1 MRWPASSAPMA
12 MGPVFLIGPM
22 GAGKSTVGRLLAGL
36 LGKAFVDLD
45 AEVERS
51 AGRPVSAIF
60 AEDGEAAF
68 RQAEAEALRAAA
80 QGAAVIA
87 VGGGAPAWPGNLE
100 IMREAGPV
108 VLLSADV
115 ETLARRL
122 AAEEGGAAR
131 RPLLAEAARQGRLAE
146 ALGEILARRA
156 AAYAEADL
164 RVDAA
169 RAPQEVAA
177 EIATRLEALPGAPR
191 GLEVLEV
198 LVQGASSPA
207 PPYPVRLDAA
217 PFAEERLCDALLAAL
232 PGLGGGAR
240 LALLTDENVARLHL
254 PRVQDALRRR
264 GVPVLLAVVP
274 PGEGSK
280 TLAQVERTAMDL
292 LSAGIDRGAAL
303 LALGGGVVSDLG
315 GFVAATLLRGIP
327 WAAAPTTLLAQA
339 DAAIGGKTAVNLPL
353 GKNLVGA
360 FHPPRLVYADLSTLA
375 TLPRRELASGLGE
388 VVKHALL
395 IGQDLLS
402 FLRAHAEAARAGDPQ
417 VLKVLVHRS
426 CQYKAAVVAADPQEQ
441 DPEGGRLLL
450 NLGHTVG
457 HALEIAT
464 ATAAASTSGA
474 PPLTHGE
481 AVGLGLC
488 AAARIGHGLGLTPP
502 GLEQELREL
511 LTSLGLPTDL
521 DDRLFPGPGGR
532 EEERAAEALLLDKKR
547 VGDRVRFIVPLRPG
561 CCQVVSLER
570 SQLLLL
576 LKTGARLQ

>member
-1 MRWPASSAPMA
+1 
-12 MGPVFLIGPM
+12 VFLIGPM
-22 GAGKSTVGRLLAGL
+22 GAGKSTVGQLLASL
-36 LGKAFVDLD
+36 LGRVFLDLD
-45 AEVERS
+45 TEVERR
-51 AGRPVSAIF
+51 AGRSVSAIF

-68 RQAEAEALRAAA
+68 RQIEAEALRDAA
-80 QGAAVIA
+80 QGAAVVA

-100 IMREAGPV
+100 VMRAAGPV
-108 VLLSADV
+108 VLLAADV

-122 AAEEGGAAR
+122 AAEQGGAAS
-131 RPLLAEAARQGRLAE
+131 RPLLADAVRQGRLRE
-146 ALGEILARRA
+146 ALEEILVRRA
-156 AAYAEADL
+156 AAYAQADL
-164 RVDAA
+164 RVDAV
-169 RAPQEVAA
+169 RAPQEIAE
-177 EIATRLEALPGAPR
+177 EIAARLGARPAPPGP
-191 GLEVLEV
+191 GPGEEEEV
-198 LVQGASSPA
+198 LVHGGAALPA
-207 PPYPVRLDAA
+207 PTYQVRLDAA
-217 PFAEERLCDALLAAL
+217 PFAEERLCDALLAVL
-232 PGLGGGAR
+232 PRLSSGAR

-254 PRVQDALRRR
+254 PRVQAALLRR
-264 GVPVLLAVVP
+264 GVHVALAVVP

-280 TLAQVERTAMDL
+280 TLAQVERTAMNL
-292 LSAGIDRGAAL
+292 LSAGVDRGAAL

-360 FHPPRLVYADLSTLA
+360 FHPPRLVYADLTTLSTL
-375 TLPRRELASGLGE
+375 PQRELASGLGE

-395 IGQDLLS
+395 IGPDLLS

-426 CQYKAAVVAADPQEQ
+426 CQYKAEVVAADPQEQ

-457 HALEIAT
+457 HALEIAS
-464 ATAAASTSGA
+464 AMGSAGGE

-488 AAARIGHGLGLTPP
+488 AAARIGRGLGLTPP
-502 GLEQELREL
+502 DLEQELHEL

-521 DDRLFPGPGGR
+521 EDRLFPGGR
-532 EEERAAEALLLDKKR
+532 EDERVLEALLVDKKR
-547 VGDRVRFIVPLRPG
+547 VGRRVRFIVPLRPG
-561 CCQVVSLER
+561 RCQVVSLEG